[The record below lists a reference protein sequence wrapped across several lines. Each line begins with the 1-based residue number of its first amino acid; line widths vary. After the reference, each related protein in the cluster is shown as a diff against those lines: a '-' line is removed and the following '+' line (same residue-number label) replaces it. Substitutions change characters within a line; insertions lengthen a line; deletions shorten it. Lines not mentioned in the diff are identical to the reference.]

1 MSSLGL
7 LCILFSFKKL
17 DYFTML
23 LKELRCGIIIV
34 LVSLKAMNL

>member
-1 MSSLGL
+1 
-7 LCILFSFKKL
+7 
-17 DYFTML
+17 ML